1 MAVAFTRKSINE
13 GRDLKDK
20 ALRHLSSEN
29 LDENFS
35 FMLIIIFPLA
45 SVVARSKFLFGAT
58 ASYKRNIF

>member
-13 GRDLKDK
+13 GRVLKDK
-20 ALRHLSSEN
+20 AWRHLPSKS

-35 FMLIIIFPLA
+35 FMLIIIFPLT
-45 SVVARSKFLFGAT
+45 SVVARSRFLFGAT